1 MDKAKLAA
9 RSRLLL
15 DAQLAALPPPAGLA
29 PPIRGWIKAIR
40 EALGMTSA
48 QFAARL
54 GVKQPSVVAIEQ
66 SEARGTIQLDTL
78 RRAAAA
84 LDCTLVY
91 ALVPRESLEEIVRG
105 RARELARKQLAE
117 GKGGTEPAAGGSAG
131 PEGAVDD
138 ADEARLD
145 DLAAA
150 IKPRRLWDEG

>member
-78 RRAAAA
+78 RRAATA

-91 ALVPRESLEEIVRG
+91 ALVPRTHLEAIVRD
-105 RARELARKQLAE
+105 RARELARKHLAE
-117 GKGGTEPAAGGSAG
+117 GKADG
-131 PEGAVDD
+131 PVDETQLDD
-138 ADEARLD
+138 A
-145 DLAAA
+145 AAA
-150 IKPRRLWDEG
+150 IKPRRLWDQP

>member
-15 DAQLAALPPPAGLA
+15 DAQLGALPPPAGLA

-66 SEARGTIQLDTL
+66 SEARGSIQLDTL

-91 ALVPRESLEEIVRG
+91 ALVPNGSLEEIVRN
-105 RARELARKQLAE
+105 RARALAREQLAGGKAE
-117 GKGGTEPAAGGSAG
+117 GTAGGSG
-131 PEGAVDD
+131 SPEGAADD

-150 IKPRRLWDEG
+150 IPRRRLWDQP